1 MCQQLFKLKAELQL
15 KTWLPFSLSNIPSGI
30 NKHEITESLS
40 TQQLHPVWKLL
51 SGNFGGLG
59 DLGSLPL
66 NFGGLVNR
74 LFVRSSVRPAV
85 RPSVRPS
92 VHSFGP
98 SIDHNQTVNRFTNL
112 SGLYFPG
119 VSRQHKHA
127 NSGFP
132 RVSTTSQGSFYENL
146 ATNLAW
152 SHLSESR
159 AVRLFTLVM
168 GWVRL
173 VSVWSDLGVW
183 KPCAVPQRG
192 LSWDFRCSSEPRELR
207 Q

>member
-1 MCQQLFKLKAELQL
+1 MYQQEGSKGENNYSTELFKLKAELQL
-15 KTWLPFSLSNIPSGI
+15 KTWLPFSLSNTPSGI

-40 TQQLHPVWKLL
+40 TEQLHPISKLL

-59 DLGSLPL
+59 DLGLLPL

-74 LFVRSSVRPAV
+74 SF
-85 RPSVRPS
+85 VRPS

-98 SIDHNQTVNRFTNL
+98 SIDLNQTVNRFTNL
-112 SGLYFPG
+112 LGVYSPG

-127 NSGFP
+127 HSGFP
-132 RVSTTSQGSFYENL
+132 RVSSTSQGSFCENL
-146 ATNLAW
+146 ATNLAS

-168 GWVRL
+168 G
-173 VSVWSDLGVW
+173 
-183 KPCAVPQRG
+183 
-192 LSWDFRCSSEPRELR
+192 
-207 Q
+207 